1 MTTDQDAILEEAFS
15 PTTSA
20 LKNLQTFPRLG
31 SLISTR
37 AVESAFSG
45 PDGALQTD
53 LILKTL
59 ERPRAGSDNTNGYL
73 PELTLV
79 NCLAAWWPLLFPLE
93 ADLEALWDVIPA
105 SKRKSLAGNL
115 LNGRIQFLNTM
126 SELALARSLK
136 ERGLE
141 VALFSELPHSAKDA
155 DIVIRLGQNLLYL
168 EVTNHWPECS
178 SLASDTTTA
187 PSAELDTAAAE
198 TNQSDVDKLLD
209 EVLLDTDF
217 SPIPTPTFKLAGK
230 VTHKFSMKF
239 ESEPEIRSTGRAW
252 VAIDFGKDHNQFLAA
267 LTQLITSKNAGYA
280 MLAKDIFKAN
290 PEIGGVL
297 FYCLVPND
305 HPACQPR
312 VHMIPVRNPRFL
324 VPSNDDLKQINAIGK
339 G

>member
-1 MTTDQDAILEEAFS
+1 MTTDQDASFEEAFS
-15 PTTSA
+15 PTTLA
-20 LKNLQTFPRLG
+20 LNNLKSFRRL
-31 SLISTR
+31 STLISRR

-45 PDGALQTD
+45 PDGAVQAD

-59 ERPRAGSDNTNGYL
+59 ESQLAGYFFAFDCL
-73 PELTLV
+73 PEFTLV
-79 NCLAAWWPLLFPLE
+79 NCLAAWSYLLLPLE
-93 ADLEALWDVIPA
+93 RDLESLWDAIPA
-105 SKRKSLAGNL
+105 SQRKGLAGNL

-136 ERGLE
+136 ERGLD
-141 VALFSELPHSAKDA
+141 VALFSELPHGAKDA
-155 DIVIRLGQNLLYL
+155 DIAIRLGQNLLYL
-168 EVTNHWPECS
+168 EVTNHWPECN

-217 SPIPTPTFKLAGK
+217 SPIPTPTFKLVGK
-230 VTHKFSMKF
+230 VTHKFSTKF

-280 MLAKDIFKAN
+280 MLAKDIFIAN

-324 VPSNDDLKQINAIGK
+324 VPSNDDLKQINAI
-339 G
+339 